1 MFFNNASGYEE
12 GYAKD
17 SNIKIYYRDYGPANG
32 IPILLVMGLGGQLTF
47 WPPYMIKFLQQ
58 KGYRPIAYDN
68 RDMGLSSRF
77 KSNPT
82 FLANILKYYFYLPIK
97 SEYKLDDMANDAVI
111 LLDKLKISKCHAIGM
126 SMGGMISQI
135 LVSNHQERFY
145 SYTQI
150 ASMVAVPSPLNGPN
164 FSVIKLLGERAFKDA
179 TKDERIDRT
188 IRLVSTIGMK
198 GFDYDNP
205 EFKQEV
211 NETIQRSP
219 DDSGFI
225 RQMAAILGTKNR
237 IDKVKTISVPT
248 LIIHGETDPLIKV
261 KNAFHTHK
269 LIKNSN
275 LKVIKNM
282 GHLIEEP
289 VFNQFKIDLL
299 NHLDINC

>member
-32 IPILLVMGLGGQLTF
+32 IPIILVMGLGGQLTF

-237 IDKVKTISVPT
+237 INKVKTISVPT
-248 LIIHGETDPLIKV
+248 LIIHGKTDPLIKV

-289 VFNQFKIDLL
+289 IFDQFKIDLI

>member
-1 MFFNNASGYEE
+1 MFFNDASGYEE

-97 SEYKLDDMANDAVI
+97 SEYKLDDMANDAVV

-237 IDKVKTISVPT
+237 INKVKTISVPT

-275 LKVIKNM
+275 LKVIKDM

-289 VFNQFKIDLL
+289 IFDQFKIDLK

>member
-97 SEYKLDDMANDAVI
+97 SEYKLDDMANDAVV

-164 FSVIKLLGERAFKDA
+164 FSVIKLLGERAFKNA

-237 IDKVKTISVPT
+237 INKVKTISVPT
-248 LIIHGETDPLIKV
+248 LIIHGKTDPLIKV

-289 VFNQFKIDLL
+289 IFDQFKIDLL

>member
-97 SEYKLDDMANDAVI
+97 SEYKLDDMANDAVV
-111 LLDKLKISKCHAIGM
+111 LLDKLKISRCHAIGM

-237 IDKVKTISVPT
+237 INKVKTISVPT

-289 VFNQFKIDLL
+289 IFDQFKIDLI
-299 NHLDINC
+299 NHLDKNC

>member
-97 SEYKLDDMANDAVI
+97 SEYKLDDMANDAVV

-164 FSVIKLLGERAFKDA
+164 FSVIKLLGERALKDA

-289 VFNQFKIDLL
+289 IFDQFKIDLL

>member
-12 GYAKD
+12 GFAKD

-97 SEYKLDDMANDAVI
+97 SEYKLDDMANDAVV

-198 GFDYDNP
+198 GFDYNNS

-237 IDKVKTISVPT
+237 INKVKTISVPT

-289 VFNQFKIDLL
+289 IFDQFKIDLL

>member
-1 MFFNNASGYEE
+1 MFFNDASGFEE
-12 GYAKD
+12 GYARD
-17 SNIKIYYRDYGPANG
+17 NNISIYYRDYGPANG

-47 WPPYMIKFLQQ
+47 WPPYMIRYLQQ
-58 KGYRPIAYDN
+58 KGFRPIAYDN

-77 KSNPT
+77 ESNPT
-82 FLANILKYYFYLPIK
+82 FLANILKYYFYFPIK
-97 SEYKLDDMANDAVI
+97 SEYKLDDMAKDAVL
-111 LLDKLKISKCHAIGM
+111 LLDTLKIDKCHVIGM

-135 LVSNHQERFY
+135 LVSNHQERFS

-164 FSVIKLLGERAFKDA
+164 FSVIRLLGERAFKNS
-179 TKDERIDRT
+179 TKEERINRT
-188 IRLVSTIGMK
+188 IRLVSTIGMQ
-198 GFDYDNP
+198 GFDYNNY

-211 NETIQRSP
+211 SETIERSP
-219 DDSGFI
+219 DDSGFV

-248 LIIHGETDPLIKV
+248 LIIHGKTDPLIKV

-269 LIKNSN
+269 LIKNS
-275 LKVIKNM
+275 KIKIIDNM

-289 VFNQFKIDLL
+289 VFNQFKIDLKD
-299 NHLDINC
+299 HLEINC

>member
-58 KGYRPIAYDN
+58 NGYRPIAYDN

-97 SEYKLDDMANDAVI
+97 SEYKLDDMANDAVV
-111 LLDKLKISKCHAIGM
+111 LLDKLKISKCHVIGM

-211 NETIQRSP
+211 SETIQRSP

-237 IDKVKTISVPT
+237 INKVKTISVPT

-289 VFNQFKIDLL
+289 IFDQFKIDLK

>member
-1 MFFNNASGYEE
+1 MFFNDASGYEE

-17 SNIKIYYRDYGPANG
+17 TNLKIYYRDYGPANG

-97 SEYKLDDMANDAVI
+97 SEYKLDDMANDAVV

-150 ASMVAVPSPLNGPN
+150 ASMVAVPSPLNGPS

-179 TKDERIDRT
+179 TKDERINRT

-198 GFDYDNP
+198 GFDYNNS

-237 IDKVKTISVPT
+237 INKVKTISVPT

-289 VFNQFKIDLL
+289 IFDQFKIDLL

>member
-205 EFKQEV
+205 EFKQEI

-237 IDKVKTISVPT
+237 INKVKTISVPT

-289 VFNQFKIDLL
+289 IFDQFKIDLI

>member
-97 SEYKLDDMANDAVI
+97 SEYKLDDMANDAVV

-150 ASMVAVPSPLNGPN
+150 ASMVAVPSPLNGQN
-164 FSVIKLLGERAFKDA
+164 FSVIKLLGERAFKNA

-237 IDKVKTISVPT
+237 INKVKTISVPT

-289 VFNQFKIDLL
+289 IFDQFKIDLI

>member
-97 SEYKLDDMANDAVI
+97 SEYKLDDMANDAVV

-225 RQMAAILGTKNR
+225 RQMAAILATKNR
-237 IDKVKTISVPT
+237 INKVKTISVPT

-289 VFNQFKIDLL
+289 IFDQFKIDLI

>member
-82 FLANILKYYFYLPIK
+82 FLANILKYYLYLPIK
-97 SEYKLDDMANDAVI
+97 SEYKLDDMANDAVV

-198 GFDYDNP
+198 GFDYNNS

-237 IDKVKTISVPT
+237 INKVKTISVPT

-289 VFNQFKIDLL
+289 IFDQFKIDLI
-299 NHLDINC
+299 NHLNINC

>member
-97 SEYKLDDMANDAVI
+97 SEYKLDDMANDAVV

-198 GFDYDNP
+198 GFDYNNS

-237 IDKVKTISVPT
+237 INKVKTISLPT

-289 VFNQFKIDLL
+289 IFDQFKIDLI

>member
-97 SEYKLDDMANDAVI
+97 SEYKLDDMANDAVV

-198 GFDYDNP
+198 GYDYDNP

-289 VFNQFKIDLL
+289 IFDQFKIDLI